1 MIPSTLNSFYQR
13 RIALVETSTVHHSYT
28 STDNSSRQPSKSE
41 QLWQSLLKPTYHI
54 PHATTPLRAASICTD
69 GTPVV
74 FSVKLTREQLAP
86 AFRVLVEPG
95 GTGITVPQQVN
106 CSLRAADEL
115 LQIMGWQ
122 QAAEQVNRIIH
133 HVFPAESSELENWWG
148 GIWLGTSISESH
160 TELRMYLNLRH
171 GNAFRRWQRVADVLS
186 EFSDESIAPVL
197 EKLITQTS
205 PHAVPVGLGIVISKT
220 VRGIRLY
227 TGMQEPDEKSILDC
241 ISGDAS
247 LVREDVEWFCKAIHE
262 QFGPFARQSITLG
275 YDFHLDKS
283 GILQPLIS
291 RTKIDVACQ
300 RFAKAEGFINFLHQ
314 LVQQF
319 QFDNSQLPSFLT
331 DLNEHFNGCD
341 VEYISLGI
349 DGGIDHLTVYAK
361 PHSCK
366 PSAVN

>member
-1 MIPSTLNSFYQR
+1 MIQPTLNSFYQR
-13 RIALVETSTVHHSYT
+13 RIALVETSL
-28 STDNSSRQPSKSE
+28 TDQSDTDSSRLSSQYNKIW
-41 QLWQSLLKPTYHI
+41 LSLLKPTFNI
-54 PHATTPLRAASICTD
+54 RPVSTPLRAASICID
-69 GTPVV
+69 GTPLV
-74 FSVKLTREQLAP
+74 FSVKLTREQEAP

-95 GTGITVPQQVN
+95 GTGITVPEQIS

-133 HVFPAESSELENWWG
+133 HVFPANSAELENWWG
-148 GIWLGTSISESH
+148 GIWLGTSISDTH

-171 GNAFRRWQRVADVLS
+171 GNALQRWQRVADVLT
-186 EFSDESIAPVL
+186 EFSDDSIAPVL

-205 PHAVPVGLGIVISKT
+205 PHAIPVGLGIVISGS

-227 TGMQEPDEKSILDC
+227 AGMQEPSEGSIMES

-247 LVREDVEWFCKAIHE
+247 LVKNEIHWFCNAILE
-262 QFGPFARQSITLG
+262 KFGPFARQSITLG
-275 YDFHLDKS
+275 YDFHLDKK
-283 GILQPLIS
+283 GVLQPLIS

-300 RFAKAEGFINFLHQ
+300 RFAKAGNFIPFLHQ

-319 QFDNSQLPSFLT
+319 QFDNSQLPSFLA
-331 DLNEHFNGCD
+331 DLRHSFNGCD
-341 VEYISLGI
+341 VEYISLGV

-361 PHSCK
+361 PHSLQ
-366 PSAVN
+366 PTGSN